1 MQVAAK
7 VRDTVSPPMT
17 LLREQLLAGR
27 AVALDGAGLGGVGSL
42 LDQLGARVEVVGA
55 PPLDALVVSCAAAFG
70 DGGAGGLQAALE
82 RTWTVV
88 QAVATEAMIEAGG
101 GGKIVLIAPPAGAGE
116 LAVAAS
122 AALENLARTLSVE
135 WARHR
140 ITTCAIVPGAND
152 DELAELVAF
161 LVSPAGDYFSGCRF
175 DLSA

>member
-1 MQVAAK
+1 
-7 VRDTVSPPMT
+7 MT

-27 AVALDGAGLGGVGSL
+27 TVALEGEGLEGVASL
-42 LDQLGARVEVVGA
+42 LGRLGARVEHVGA
-55 PPLDALVVSCAAAFG
+55 SPLDALVVSGAAAFG
-70 DGGAGGLQAALE
+70 DGGSEGLQAALE

-88 QAVATEAMIEAGG
+88 QAVANGAMIEGGG

-116 LAVAAS
+116 LAVAAG

-140 ITTCAIVPGAND
+140 ITTCAIVPGSS
-152 DELAELVAF
+152 DEELDELVAF

-175 DLSA
+175 DLR